1 MMGIMG
7 SGDIVVLF
15 IRGIMVCNG
24 SWMEMMPDMMFAT
37 ASVSNCG
44 FSFVYRSQRTT
55 ANTRT
60 VMRGRLGEVI
70 RLSLSVAVSG
80 IITAIF

>member
-1 MMGIMG
+1 MI
-7 SGDIVVLF
+7 
-15 IRGIMVCNG
+15 
-24 SWMEMMPDMMFAT
+24 FAT

-44 FSFVYRSQRTT
+44 FFICLPQGRTT

-60 VMRGRLGEVI
+60 VMRGRLGKVI
-70 RLSLSVAVSG
+70 RLSLPVAVSG